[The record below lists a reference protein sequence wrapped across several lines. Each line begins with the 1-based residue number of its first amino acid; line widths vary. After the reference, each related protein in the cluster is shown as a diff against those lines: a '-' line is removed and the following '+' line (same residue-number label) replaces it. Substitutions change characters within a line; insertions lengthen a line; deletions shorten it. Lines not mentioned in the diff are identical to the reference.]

1 MISADLTGRK
11 ALVTG
16 GASGI
21 GLGTVE
27 LFARSGATVA
37 INDLAGNPR
46 LEETVGRLRAEGLA
60 VLSAPGD
67 VGNPRGARAM
77 VERAA
82 QAMGGLDYLIN
93 NAGTPGTPRTIP
105 PSDLDRFTEE
115 FWQRLL
121 SVNLLGPFRCT
132 HAAAPYLEAAGG
144 AVVNT
149 SSAAGFAGGGSSLPY
164 SATKA
169 ALINLTKELARA
181 LGPEV
186 RVNAIA
192 PGMVESSWECQ
203 FTDEQVAA
211 EIERSALRRRG
222 TPADYAEVMLFLCA
236 GAAYVTGHT
245 IVVTGGGLM

>member
-1 MISADLTGRK
+1 MISADLEGRK

-46 LEETVGRLRAEGLA
+46 LEEAVERLRAEGLS
-60 VLSAPGD
+60 VLAAPGD
-67 VGNPRGARAM
+67 VGDPEGARAM
-77 VERAA
+77 VEAA
-82 QAMGGLDYLIN
+82 ARAMGGLDYLIN
-93 NAGTPGTPRTIP
+93 NAGTPGTSRTIP
-105 PSDLDRFTEE
+105 QSDLDRFTEE

-132 HAAAPYLEAAGG
+132 HAAAPWLRAAHG

-149 SSAAGFAGGGSSLPY
+149 SSSSGFTGGGSSLPY

-169 ALINLTKELARA
+169 ALINMTKELARA
-181 LGPEV
+181 LGHEV
-186 RVNAIA
+186 LVNAIS
-192 PGMVESSWECQ
+192 PGMVESNWQCK

-211 EIERSALRRRG
+211 QIDSSALRRRG

-236 GAAYVTGHT
+236 GAAFVTGHT
-245 IVVTGGGLM
+245 IVVTGGALM

>member
-1 MISADLTGRK
+1 MISADLEGRK

-21 GLGTVE
+21 GLGSVE

-37 INDLAGNPR
+37 VNDLAGNPR
-46 LEETVGRLRAEGLA
+46 LEEAVERLRGEGLS
-60 VLSAPGD
+60 VLAAPGD
-67 VGNPRGARAM
+67 VGDPEGARAM
-77 VERAA
+77 VEAA
-82 QAMGGLDYLIN
+82 ARAMGGLDYLIN
-93 NAGTPGTPRTIP
+93 NAGTPGTSRTIP
-105 PSDLDRFTEE
+105 QSDLDRFTEE

-132 HAAAPYLEAAGG
+132 HAAAPWLRAAHG

-149 SSAAGFAGGGSSLPY
+149 SSSSGFTGGGSSLPY

-169 ALINLTKELARA
+169 ALINMTKELARA

-192 PGMVESSWECQ
+192 PGMVESNWQCRFS
-203 FTDEQVAA
+203 DEQIAA
-211 EIERSALRRRG
+211 EIGNSALRRRG

-245 IVVTGGGLM
+245 IVVTGGALM

>member
-1 MISADLTGRK
+1 MISADLRGRT

-21 GLGTVE
+21 GLGTAE

-37 INDLAGNPR
+37 INDLARNPR
-46 LEETVGRLRAEGLA
+46 LEEAVQRLRAEGLE
-60 VLSAPGD
+60 VLAAPGD
-67 VGNPRGARAM
+67 VGDPQGARAM
-77 VERAA
+77 VEDAA

-93 NAGTPGTPRTIP
+93 NAGTPGTPSTIP
-105 PSDLDRFTEE
+105 PSDLDRFTED
-115 FWQRLL
+115 FWLRLL

-132 HAAAPYLEAAGG
+132 HAATPWLKAAHG

-149 SSAAGFAGGGSSLPY
+149 SSAAGFSGGGSSLPY

-192 PGMVESSWECQ
+192 PGLVESNWECK
-203 FTDEQVAA
+203 FTDDQVAA
-211 EIERSALRRRG
+211 EIETAALHRRG

-245 IVVTGGGLM
+245 ILVTGGGLM